1 MIAVPSL
8 ESMSARRASLTLS
21 KLNLKIDVRSVRMNG
36 TPGVVIAQS
45 PAFTTFAASGDV
57 VAVCVRRAAIV
68 PNVVGRTFEAGRSV
82 LADSGFESIKTNSFV
97 DDPSQVGVIIRQQPA
112 AGVAAPI
119 GSVDALIVGIASPI
133 ASVVRSQSKQEPPR
147 SQPQRSSS
155 DTDAAVRPQGSS
167 RTPPTPDDDLPRDW
181 SWVWKLLV
189 GIGVVSAPWP
199 AIVKAKDRRRLAALR
214 VVPRQHPGR
223 PRVVST
229 TRARDEAGK

>member
-1 MIAVPSL
+1 MTARRGAFVACLLTILPVPRAIAQGLPDGSVARSGPPAPCVGDSVETHARRGNMIAVPSL

-119 GSVDALIVGIASPI
+119 GSVEFERNLARARLADLRNLEKNPQAARLEVEDAMAVTLKKNGIALPTSFYTV
-133 ASVVRSQSKQEPPR
+133 ASGFRPVLPP
-147 SQPQRSSS
+147 
-155 DTDAAVRPQGSS
+155 
-167 RTPPTPDDDLPRDW
+167 
-181 SWVWKLLV
+181 K
-189 GIGVVSAPWP
+189 
-199 AIVKAKDRRRLAALR
+199 K
-214 VVPRQHPGR
+214 
-223 PRVVST
+223 
-229 TRARDEAGK
+229 